1 MTSRIKMKLKGGI
14 KEAAK
19 MLQGL
24 DPKARQSVLE
34 QMIAMNPDLA
44 EQIRTQMVTFEDLQ
58 YITPSMMRD
67 LMRKIDMDNLALAL
81 RGTSPDLINKILGL
95 VSSNVRKDMEDIL
108 KGKPQ
113 PLSKV
118 QEAQAK
124 IMEVVLVMVEK
135 GELVLNPGDDEEY
148 V

>member
-1 MTSRIKMKLKGGI
+1 MMKLKGGI

-24 DPKARQSVLE
+24 DPKTRKTVIE
-34 QMIAMNPDLA
+34 QMIAMNPELA
-44 EQIRTQMVTFEDLQ
+44 QEIKSQMVTFDDLK
-58 YITPSMMRD
+58 YLTPSMMRD
-67 LMRKIDMDNLALAL
+67 LMRKINMDDLALAL
-81 RGTSPDLINKILGL
+81 RATTPEVIQKILSL
-95 VSSNVRKDMEDIL
+95 VSSNIRKDIEDVL

-118 QEAQAK
+118 QEAQTK
-124 IMEVVLVMVEK
+124 VMDTVLEMVDR
-135 GELVLNPGDDEEY
+135 GELVLSPDDETY

>member
-1 MTSRIKMKLKGGI
+1 MKLKGGI

-135 GELVLNPGDDEEY
+135 GELVLNL
-148 V
+148 VMTKSMFKSLW

>member
-1 MTSRIKMKLKGGI
+1 MKLKGGV

-24 DPKARQSVLE
+24 DPKARKTVLE
-34 QMIAMNPDLA
+34 QMIAMNPELA

-67 LMRKIDMDNLALAL
+67 LMRKIDMDDLALAL
-81 RGTSPDLINKILGL
+81 RGTSPELINKILGL
-95 VSSNVRKDMEDIL
+95 VSTNVRKDMQDIL

-124 IMEVVLVMVEK
+124 IMEVVLVMIEK

>member
-1 MTSRIKMKLKGGI
+1 MMKLKGGI

-24 DPKARQSVLE
+24 DPKTRKTVIE
-34 QMIAMNPDLA
+34 KMIEMNPELA
-44 EQIRTQMVTFEDLQ
+44 EEIKSQMVTFEDLK
-58 YITPSMMRD
+58 YLTPSMMRD
-67 LMRKIDMDNLALAL
+67 LMRKINMDDLALAL
-81 RGTSPDLINKILGL
+81 RAAKPEVIQKILSL
-95 VSSNVRKDMEDIL
+95 VSSNVRKDIDDIL

-124 IMEVVLVMVEK
+124 VMETVLEMVDR
-135 GELVLNPGDDEEY
+135 GELVLTPDDETY

>member
-1 MTSRIKMKLKGGI
+1 MKLKGGI

>member
-1 MTSRIKMKLKGGI
+1 MKLKGGV

-24 DPKARQSVLE
+24 DPKARKSVLE
-34 QMIAMNPDLA
+34 QMIAMNPELA

-67 LMRKIDMDNLALAL
+67 LMRKIDMDELALAL
-81 RGTSPDLINKILGL
+81 RGTSPELINKILGL
-95 VSSNVRKDMEDIL
+95 VSTNVRKDMEEIL

-113 PLSKV
+113 PMSKV
-118 QEAQAK
+118 QEAQDK
-124 IMEVVLVMVEK
+124 IMEVVLVMVDK
-135 GELVLNPGDDEEY
+135 GELVLSPGDDEEY